1 MDGPRSGGE
10 AMTRNRIL
18 LWTLILALLSG
29 AVFVQAKYQPHP
41 ELNPDF
47 KQLSPS
53 SDRQRGG

>member
-1 MDGPRSGGE
+1 
-10 AMTRNRIL
+10 MTRNKIL

-53 SDRQRGG
+53 SDRRRGG